1 MKKGVTSMN
10 KVLVIPDLHGK
21 DVWKRA
27 VNEIEHDKVVFLGDY
42 FDSFD
47 IDGNTQLENFSDIVE
62 FKTANQNSAI
72 LLVGNHD
79 LYYLTLYKCSG
90 YQEVFG
96 PQITQALNQAYSEQL
111 LQDCYSDGNF
121 LYVHAGL
128 TNTWLKANTQESYD
142 SASSINSAF
151 YKDPTLFNFI
161 SGGDMYG
168 NDVYQSP
175 AWVRPEAL
183 IKDMYKGLK
192 QIVGHTRVPQ
202 IAKVPFVDVIFT
214 DCLDKRDQFL
224 TVQDGITKIIN
235 L

>member
-1 MKKGVTSMN
+1 MSKI
-10 KVLVIPDLHGK
+10 LVIPDLHGK
-21 DVWKRA
+21 DIWKRA
-27 VNEIEHDKVVFLGDY
+27 VNQIEHDKVVFLGDY

-47 IDGNTQLENFSDIVE
+47 IDGNTQLENFADIVE
-62 FKTANQNSAI
+62 FKTANRDSVI

-79 LYYLTLYKCSG
+79 FSYLTRYKCSG
-90 YQEVFG
+90 YQEMFG
-96 PQITQALNQAYSEQL
+96 LQITQALNQAYDEQL
-111 LQDCYSDGNF
+111 LQACYSDGKF
-121 LYVHAGL
+121 LYIHAGL

-202 IAKVPFVDVIFT
+202 IASVPFTNVIFT
-214 DCLDKRDQFL
+214 DCLDTINQFL
-224 TVQDGITKIIN
+224 LIKDGEAQIVF

>member
-1 MKKGVTSMN
+1 MSKI
-10 KVLVIPDLHGK
+10 LVIPDLHGK
-21 DVWKRA
+21 DIWKKA
-27 VNEIEHDKVVFLGDY
+27 VSEIEYDKVVFLGDY

-47 IDGNTQLENFSDIVE
+47 IDGNTQLENFADIVE
-62 FKTANQNSAI
+62 FKKTYPNSVK
-72 LLVGNHD
+72 LLIGNHC
-79 LYYLTLYKCSG
+79 LSYTTGVKCSG

-96 PQITQALNQAYSEQL
+96 PQIVQALKRAYDSGL
-111 LQDCYSDGNF
+111 LQACYSDGSF

-128 TNTWLKANTQESYD
+128 TNTWLKANTDESYD
-142 SASSINSAF
+142 VVSAVNNAF
-151 YKDPTLFNFI
+151 YEDPTLFNFV
-161 SGGDMYG
+161 SGGDVYG
-168 NDVYQSP
+168 NDIFQSP
-175 AWVRPEAL
+175 TWVRPEAL

-214 DCLDKRDQFL
+214 DCLDTRDQFL

>member
-1 MKKGVTSMN
+1 MSKI
-10 KVLVIPDLHGK
+10 LVIPDLHGK
-21 DVWKRA
+21 DIWKRA

-47 IDGNTQLENFSDIVE
+47 IDGNTQLENFADIIE
-62 FKTANQNSAI
+62 FKTDNPYEVV
-72 LLVGNHD
+72 LLSGNHGVNSYVFGD
-79 LYYLTLYKCSG
+79 TVSG
-90 YQEVFG
+90 YQKVFA
-96 PQITQALNQAYSEQL
+96 PQITQALKQAYNKEL
-111 LQDCYSDGNF
+111 LRACYSDGNF

-142 SASSINSAF
+142 VVSAVNNAF
-151 YKDPTLFNFI
+151 YEDPTLFNFI

-214 DCLDKRDQFL
+214 DCLDTRDQFL